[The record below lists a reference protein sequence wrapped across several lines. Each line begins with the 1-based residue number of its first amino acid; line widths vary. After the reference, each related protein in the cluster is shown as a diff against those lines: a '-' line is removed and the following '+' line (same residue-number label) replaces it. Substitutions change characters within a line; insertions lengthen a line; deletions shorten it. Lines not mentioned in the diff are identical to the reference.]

1 MLSRALVVFAALA
14 ASAHAADA
22 AADKSQA
29 AAAPASKPT
38 KLQRRRARIEAGHV
52 ATQKAIANMAAKRQ
66 DLINLAADSTK
77 LDHMTSKIEA
87 RVQDS
92 MSHADREKLENE
104 YSAKISQ
111 IKSYNMSDAGAKKA
125 VKKLQEDAKHDAEK
139 LRSADKEH
147 VRALHRE
154 FVKARRA
161 EQDNARALQRKAR
174 EAVRSMGSATKLEL
188 TEENAGVAERTYDHD
203 EDQLQDMQDKLSD
216 QVSDAG
222 DDLSDAV
229 DSVFDK
235 VHERVEARST
245 TLEEQMDTEDRA
257 RRSQMR
263 EARMMQEESDSEVL
277 AAVSDGPRTN
287 TICATLVVAGV
298 MVSLWMFA
306 MRKSSEI
313 RQPELLA

>member
-1 MLSRALVVFAALA
+1 
-14 ASAHAADA
+14 
-22 AADKSQA
+22 
-29 AAAPASKPT
+29 
-38 KLQRRRARIEAGHV
+38 
-52 ATQKAIANMAAKRQ
+52 
-66 DLINLAADSTK
+66 
-77 LDHMTSKIEA
+77 
-87 RVQDS
+87 
-92 MSHADREKLENE
+92 
-104 YSAKISQ
+104 
-111 IKSYNMSDAGAKKA
+111 
-125 VKKLQEDAKHDAEK
+125 
-139 LRSADKEH
+139 
-147 VRALHRE
+147 
-154 FVKARRA
+154 
-161 EQDNARALQRKAR
+161 
-174 EAVRSMGSATKLEL
+174 MGSATKLEL

-203 EDQLQDMQDKLSD
+203 EDQLQDKQSD

-287 TICATLVVAGV
+287 TICAALVVAGV